1 MSIVDFVD
9 NYNFEVQ
16 NEVQSLHWHSYQIS
30 ILLHINLHHNHTF
43 DLYDENS
50 RILTKYHFYI

>member
-1 MSIVDFVD
+1 MSMVDFVD

-16 NEVQSLHWHSYQIS
+16 NEVQSMHRHSYQIS
-30 ILLHINLHHNHTF
+30 ILLLINFHHNHTP

-50 RILTKYHFYI
+50 RILTKY